1 MSYSTAY
8 WSGRTHRSDFVQER
22 HAFALDS
29 VELQLVELGCNSLQD
44 LTCQQRTAGKVGRA
58 RVSQKAPK
66 LELPTLYP
74 CAVLQQSTYKLS
86 LP

>member
-29 VELQLVELGCNSLQD
+29 VELQLVELSSNSLQD
-44 LTCQQRTAGKVGRA
+44 LTC
-58 RVSQKAPK
+58 
-66 LELPTLYP
+66 
-74 CAVLQQSTYKLS
+74 
-86 LP
+86 